1 MKIFAISD
9 LHLSVN
15 NPKPMDIFGPTWD
28 NYVEKI
34 FADWHKKVTNDD
46 VVLLCGDF
54 SWAMKIDEVVAD
66 FNLLKDLPGR
76 KVIIRGNHDYWWKS
90 ITAVRNILPP
100 NFYAIQNDAVKFE
113 NVVICGTRFWNFVD
127 AKSSSDD
134 VKIYNRELIR
144 LRLTLD
150 SALKLKNDGDKLIC
164 MLHYPPY
171 TIKEEDNEVTAIME
185 EYGVDA
191 VVYGHIHAFLK
202 QNLVLKKGCAT
213 YYLTSCDLV
222 KNALVEIE
230 V

>member
-1 MKIFAISD
+1 MKIYAISD

-34 FADWHKKVTNDD
+34 FEDWRQKVTNDD

-113 NVVICGTRFWNFVD
+113 NVVFCGTRFWNFVD
-127 AKSSSDD
+127 SKSSSDD

-150 SALKLKNDGDKLIC
+150 SALKLKTDGDKLIC